1 MKILL
6 VNDDGYQAQG
16 IHSLIKALKE
26 EHELVVAAP
35 STHRSGSSHC
45 ISEGV
50 TVTAREVYLE
60 DVEHPVWAVDGTP
73 ADCTLWALNE
83 LMGLDHLPDL
93 VLSGINMGYNLS
105 EIVNYSGTVAAAHEG
120 FIMGIP
126 SVALSTS
133 SRHRNY
139 DDAATVVRAMLPRL
153 LESKRPFFY
162 NVNIPA
168 LPPEEIKGIM
178 KAPLCP
184 PPSVQARRSRTNP
197 FSDFYWWEPD
207 SENSAFDLVE
217 GSDMWAVKEGYV
229 AITPIKLNYMNF
241 NAMKHMPDF
250 SDLELS
256 SRNSVD
262 AGDHNDNNRLEKRI
276 S

>member
-16 IHSLIKALKE
+16 LHSLIAALKKD
-26 EHELVVAAP
+26 HELVVASP

-50 TVTAREVYLE
+50 VVTAREVYLQ
-60 DVEHPVWAVDGTP
+60 DVGHAVWAVDGTP
-73 ADCTLWALNE
+73 ADCTLWAFNE

-120 FIMGIP
+120 YIMGIP
-126 SVALSTS
+126 SVALST
-133 SRHRNY
+133 
-139 DDAATVVRAMLPRL
+139 AAHHHDFTEAAALVRAMLPRL
-153 LESKRPFFY
+153 MEKPRPFFY
-162 NVNIPA
+162 NINLPDLPA
-168 LPPEEIKGIM
+168 EEIKGIF

-184 PPSVQARRSRTNP
+184 PPSLAARRNRVNP
-197 FSDFYWWEPD
+197 FSDLYCWDPLEH
-207 SENSAFDLVE
+207 NSAFDLVE
-217 GSDMWAVKEGYV
+217 GSDMWAVQEGYIAV
-229 AITPIKLNYMNF
+229 TPIELNYMNF
-241 NAMKHMPDF
+241 NAMKYMPDF
-250 SDLELS
+250 SDVELTA
-256 SRNSVD
+256 
-262 AGDHNDNNRLEKRI
+262 AGNDENDNNALIKRI